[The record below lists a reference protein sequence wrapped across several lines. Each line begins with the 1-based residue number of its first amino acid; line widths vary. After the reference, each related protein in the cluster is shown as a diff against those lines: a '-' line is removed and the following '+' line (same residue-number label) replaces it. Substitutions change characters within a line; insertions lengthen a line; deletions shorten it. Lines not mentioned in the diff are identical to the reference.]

1 MISRFSVSKPFTIFV
16 AVVIVLIFGVVA
28 LTRMTPDLFP
38 NMNAPVAIVL
48 TADPGASA
56 EEAEREI
63 TEPLEQQLATLPN
76 VDQLSSVSA
85 DNYSYISLVF
95 TDDVNMD
102 AISVDIRDKV
112 EQIKDTLPEGASN
125 PIVMKINL
133 NMIPVAVAAV
143 SMKDKDAA
151 EVSSFTRDK
160 LLTPLEGTEGVA
172 SVAAMG
178 MIDDGLQIVLDQE
191 KIDALNSDI
200 RAAINDEIN
209 DGKSKVRRGIN
220 KAQSGADQIESGEN
234 KVTRGESKAEKKLTK
249 VERKLLRQKAK
260 LEAQKSTLQAQK
272 DQLLAMRDDLPDL
285 EALAQAA
292 EEAIASGNPEAA
304 ESMLA
309 QAGFSSMD
317 ELYGTIE
324 MLQNPDFTEIDSG
337 IEQIDQAV
345 SKIEAGLAKIEAQ
358 RSSVSFS
365 LGTTYSDLSSAKT
378 AVRLGKL
385 SRQFRPSRSC
395 RNIS

>member
-1 MISRFSVSKPFTIFV
+1 MISKFSVSKPFTIFV

-76 VDQLSSVSA
+76 VDKLSSVSA
-85 DNYSYISLVF
+85 DNYSYITLVF

-102 AISVDIRDKV
+102 SISVDIRDKV

-172 SVAAMG
+172 SGQTTAM
-178 MIDDGLQIVLDQE
+178 V
-191 KIDALNSDI
+191 
-200 RAAINDEIN
+200 
-209 DGKSKVRRGIN
+209 
-220 KAQSGADQIESGEN
+220 
-234 KVTRGESKAEKKLTK
+234 
-249 VERKLLRQKAK
+249 
-260 LEAQKSTLQAQK
+260 
-272 DQLLAMRDDLPDL
+272 
-285 EALAQAA
+285 
-292 EEAIASGNPEAA
+292 
-304 ESMLA
+304 
-309 QAGFSSMD
+309 
-317 ELYGTIE
+317 
-324 MLQNPDFTEIDSG
+324 QNPASDNNSG
-337 IEQIDQAV
+337 IIL
-345 SKIEAGLAKIEAQ
+345 G
-358 RSSVSFS
+358 S
-365 LGTTYSDLSSAKT
+365 LKKKDA
-378 AVRLGKL
+378 
-385 SRQFRPSRSC
+385 
-395 RNIS
+395 